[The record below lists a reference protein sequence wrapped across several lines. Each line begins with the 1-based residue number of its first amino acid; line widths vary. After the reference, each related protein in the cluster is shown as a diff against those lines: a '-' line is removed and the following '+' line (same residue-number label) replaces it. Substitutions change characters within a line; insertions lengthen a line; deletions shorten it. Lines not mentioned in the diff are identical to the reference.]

1 MKWLIVA
8 DSSCDLEK
16 LDTECEDIRYEKVP
30 FHMLID
36 DKEYTDD
43 STLDINR
50 LVEVME
56 VSKTS
61 HSSCPSPDAWAE
73 LFEQADCSV
82 AVTISSRLSG
92 SYNSAIAARG
102 MILEK
107 HPEKKIEI
115 IDSLS
120 TGPKLVMIAQEAAKR
135 IAENKTFEEVIN
147 TTRRAAGK
155 IKTVFALSSFHNLVQ
170 NGRVN
175 KIAGFIAGKLNVRV
189 IGIGSDEG
197 RIQPK
202 ELTRGDKKTLR
213 KLIGVME
220 EGGYA
225 GAPMAISHCLN
236 AEMAGELK
244 NLILE
249 KWRNAVIQILPTR
262 GLDSYY
268 AERGGLIVCYPGA

>member
-1 MKWLIVA
+1 MKWLIAA

-16 LDTECEDIRYEKVP
+16 LDTDCGDITYKKVP

-43 STLDINR
+43 SSLDVNR

-56 VSKTS
+56 ASKTS
-61 HSSCPSPDAWAE
+61 HSACPSPDAWAE
-73 LFEQADCSV
+73 LFREADCSV

-92 SYNSAIAARG
+92 SYNSAMAARG

-107 HPEKKIEI
+107 YPEKKIEI

-120 TGPKLVMIAQEAAKR
+120 TGPKLVLIAQEAARR
-135 IAENKTFEEVIN
+135 ISENRTFEEVIS
-147 TTRRAAGK
+147 TTRRAAGR

-189 IGIGSDEG
+189 IGVASEEG

-202 ELTRGDKKTLR
+202 ELTRGDRKTLR
-213 KLIGVME
+213 KLISVME
-220 EGGYA
+220 DGGYS

-236 AEMAGELK
+236 GEMAGELK
-244 NLILE
+244 KLILE
-249 KWRNAVIQILPTR
+249 KWRNAMIQILPTR

-268 AERGGLIVCYPGA
+268 AERGGLIVCYPGT